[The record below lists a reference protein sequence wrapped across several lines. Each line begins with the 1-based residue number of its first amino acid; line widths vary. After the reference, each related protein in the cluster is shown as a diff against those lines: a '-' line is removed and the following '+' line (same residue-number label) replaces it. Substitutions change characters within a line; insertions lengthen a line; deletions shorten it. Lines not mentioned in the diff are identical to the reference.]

1 MVYLLVVREVE
12 PRKFGFASTIDLE
25 WDLVIL
31 LFLVS
36 VSETFETFGN
46 FIKVRFFFF
55 KRKMLGFACKCVGQ
69 LGKKKS

>member
-55 KRKMLGFACKCVGQ
+55 
-69 LGKKKS
+69 